1 MKQRYI
7 LELYTRPTCSD
18 CQDAK
23 KYLQENEI
31 PYIDKDVG
39 KNSSLEKE
47 LIQLSGTRIVPSF
60 AFYKKGFL
68 GSKKL
73 VKNIIGFE
81 MNKQEIT
88 TYVNEKLKT
97 F

>member
-18 CQDAK
+18 CQEAK

-31 PYIDKDVG
+31 PYIDKIVS
-39 KNSSLEKE
+39 KNSSMEKE
-47 LIQLSGTRIVPSF
+47 LIQLSGTGIVPSF

-81 MNKQEIT
+81 MNKQEIY
-88 TYVNEKLKT
+88 TYLD
-97 F
+97 